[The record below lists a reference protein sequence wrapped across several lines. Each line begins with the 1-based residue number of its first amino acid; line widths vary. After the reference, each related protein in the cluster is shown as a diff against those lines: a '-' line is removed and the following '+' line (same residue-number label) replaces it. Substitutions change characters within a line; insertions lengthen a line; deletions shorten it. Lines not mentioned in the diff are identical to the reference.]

1 MAIIACDVSYFQPAV
16 TDAYP
21 HPWLIFRCCD
31 GDFADP
37 NCDTN
42 ARWATKA
49 TAAGKMIGWTAY
61 VVYRPGQN
69 QSILNHVAG
78 LPAGG
83 HVMIDVE
90 SWPKNGQP
98 TIRGDHSA
106 EINQLANALAKTHP
120 GRVWGYGNR
129 GDLASIWPNRG
140 SIPLV
145 VASYGATKPQIP
157 NMIGWQY
164 TDGSWAIP
172 GKPNVSA
179 PFGAC
184 DHNELYVTAESTQS
198 GHAVHIPKP
207 ASPEEDIDMLII
219 RNGTRSEIALLT
231 GKGAQPLQDGV
242 SVAALKAAGVKTA
255 VLSERDY
262 ASLVRAGR

>member
-1 MAIIACDVSYFQPAV
+1 MTVIACDVSYFQPAV

-37 NCDTN
+37 HCDTN
-42 ARWATKA
+42 ARWAAKA
-49 TAAGKMIGWTAY
+49 TAAGKMLGWTAY
-61 VVYRPGQN
+61 VVYRPGRN
-69 QSILNHVAG
+69 QAVLNHVAG

-83 HVMIDVE
+83 HIMIDAE
-90 SWPKNGQP
+90 PWNGQ
-98 TIRGDHSA
+98 IVGDHST
-106 EINQLANALAKTHP
+106 EINQLAEALASRY
-120 GRVWGYGNR
+120 GRSRVWAYGNR
-129 GDLASIWPNRG
+129 GPDLTIWPNKPPWIG
-140 SIPLV
+140 WL
-145 VASYGATKPQIP
+145 VASYGATKPQVP

-172 GKPNVSA
+172 GKPNASA

-184 DHNELYVTAESTQS
+184 DHNELYITAESAQS
-198 GHAVHIPKP
+198 GHAVQIPKP
-207 ASPEEDIDMLII
+207 ASPEEDIDMIII

-231 GKGAQPLQDGV
+231 GKGAQPLQDGA